1 MTIFDE
7 IQSKNIEE
15 FAEWLD
21 KYGAFDGSPW
31 IKWFDKKYCS
41 KCDSIVCHYEESKRE
56 FLCSWCELHDGC
68 QFFPEMIEAP
78 DNKQIIKM
86 WLGSEVGDR

>member
-1 MTIFDE
+1 MTIFNE

-68 QFFPEMIEAP
+68 QFFPKMIEAP

>member
-1 MTIFDE
+1 MTIFNE

-41 KCDSIVCHYEESKRE
+41 ECDSLLYVAMKKAERNS
-56 FLCSWCELHDGC
+56 F
-68 QFFPEMIEAP
+68 A
-78 DNKQIIKM
+78 
-86 WLGSEVGDR
+86 LGANYTIGVSSSQR